1 MYLKTT
7 ANTQALT
14 IPNEALMEEQ
24 GNYFVY
30 VQINPELFEKREV
43 FPGATDGL
51 RTELIK
57 GISMNDRI
65 VTRGAT
71 LVKLSQASGALDAHS
86 GHVH

>member
-1 MYLKTT
+1 
-7 ANTQALT
+7 TQAVT
-14 IPNEALMEEQ
+14 VPNDALLEEQ

-43 FPGATDGL
+43 NPGATDGL

-57 GISMNDRI
+57 GVSANERI
-65 VTRGAT
+65 VSRGAT
-71 LVKLSQASGALDAHS
+71 LVKLTQATGTLDAHS